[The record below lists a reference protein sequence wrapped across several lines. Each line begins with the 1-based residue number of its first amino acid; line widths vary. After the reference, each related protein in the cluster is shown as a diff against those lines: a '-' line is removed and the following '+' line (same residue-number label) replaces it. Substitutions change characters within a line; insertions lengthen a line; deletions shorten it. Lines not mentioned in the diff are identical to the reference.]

1 MESKFSKIE
10 NKEEWQKLLDK
21 ALFKTFFHNLKW
33 EEFLESQF
41 KWLKFERYLYK
52 NQALLSLA
60 RVGDKLVS
68 HPFCEYGGPLP
79 LKEGI
84 SFKQFQD
91 DLLFKFKDKIKIS
104 FHPQALKFFEGIIDE
119 GKSERVSYF
128 LEGQP
133 DFKKSVRYE
142 IKKAE
147 ERGIQVKECEN
158 EGELEGFYRIYLK
171 SAKKHRVPAYPISF
185 FKYFLESADSKIIL
199 ALSKNKIIAGSA
211 FLFYDNFIHYFQNAA
226 DGRYK
231 KTGANYLILQR
242 EIQNKGDKTFDFG
255 GTRKGS
261 SLEVFKKAWGA
272 EERPIL
278 EISNYPTASG
288 FKKSKL
294 RSVYGVLPIFLIRK
308 LSPYLLKQKI

>member
-10 NKEEWQKLLDK
+10 NREEWQSLLDR

-52 NQALLSLA
+52 DQALLSLA

-84 SFKQFQD
+84 SLKQFQD
-91 DLLFKFKDKIKIS
+91 DLLSEFKDRIKIS
-104 FHPQALKFFEGIIDE
+104 FHPQILKFFEGDTDG

-128 LEGQP
+128 LEGQS

-147 ERGIQVKECEN
+147 EQGVQVKECEN
-158 EGELEGFYRIYLK
+158 EGELESFYQIYLK
-171 SAKKHRVPAYPISF
+171 SAKKHKVPAYPISF
-185 FKYFLESADSKIIL
+185 FKYFLESADSKVTL
-199 ALSKNKIIAGSA
+199 ASFKDRIIAGSA
-211 FLFYDNFIHYFQNAA
+211 FLFYDNFVHYFQNAA
-226 DGRYK
+226 DEGYK
-231 KTGANYLILQR
+231 KTGANYLILQK
-242 EIQNKGDKTFDFG
+242 EIQSKGDKIFDFG
-255 GTRKGS
+255 GTRRGS
-261 SLEVFKKAWGA
+261 SLEVFKKAWGTK
-272 EERPIL
+272 EHPIL
-278 EISNYPTASG
+278 EISNCPAGSG
-288 FKKSKL
+288 LKKSKL
-294 RSVYGVLPIFLIRK
+294 RSIYGVLPVFLIKR